1 VSPATSTVTTSRPA
15 GGIAQI
21 TLSRPE
27 AMNAISSAMAAE
39 LARTCAEL
47 AAAPEVRVVVLGAA
61 GERAFSAG
69 ADLKE
74 RAAMTDADIMR
85 QRLAIRDVFGAL
97 LALPQPVV
105 AAVHGF
111 ALGGGCELA
120 LSCDLVVADETAVFG
135 LPEVT
140 VGLVPGGGGT
150 QLALRRL
157 GPGRAADLVL
167 TGRKVG
173 IDEAMR
179 FGLVDRRVPARQADR
194 AALDL
199 AGQIAANSPVAVRA
213 AKRAIRHGWGVSLEA
228 GLDIED
234 AAWRTAALSADR
246 REGIAAFVEKRKP
259 AWPGQLARP
268 VRPTFLAVRWPTGA
282 STRPP
287 ASPAVTAKYG
297 PFVFTV
303 IAVSKPARRCEP
315 ALASAPAVVPARTV
329 QVSSS
334 VAPFQLA
341 YTTEPPAGLTRA
353 ATAGLSAGWPAQSAV
368 KARYDWSP
376 TGNCPSS
383 SSVPSAANSPDVRQ
397 VAPADQDPAVGE
409 HLHAALAGRGQP
421 GRVGVALPQRG
432 RHRAG
437 VQVQQDGPR
446 LRLLLRWRKV
456 TRTNPRIP

>member
-1 VSPATSTVTTSRPA
+1 MSPAQSTVSTSRP
-15 GGIAQI
+15 GDGIAQI

-47 AAAPEVRVVVLGAA
+47 AVAPEVRVVVLGAA

-74 RAAMTDADIMR
+74 RAGMTDADIMR
-85 QRLAIRDVFGAL
+85 QRHAIRGVFGAL
-97 LALPQPVV
+97 LALPQPVI

-120 LSCDLVVADETAVFG
+120 LSCDLVVADETATFG

-157 GPGRAADLVL
+157 GPGRAADMVL

-179 FGLVDRRVPARQADR
+179 FGLVDRRVPAGQADR

-246 REGIAAFVEKRKP
+246 REGIAAFNEKRTP
-259 AWPGQLARP
+259 DWPG
-268 VRPTFLAVRWPTGA
+268 
-282 STRPP
+282 
-287 ASPAVTAKYG
+287 
-297 PFVFTV
+297 
-303 IAVSKPARRCEP
+303 E
-315 ALASAPAVVPARTV
+315 
-329 QVSSS
+329 
-334 VAPFQLA
+334 
-341 YTTEPPAGLTRA
+341 
-353 ATAGLSAGWPAQSAV
+353 
-368 KARYDWSP
+368 
-376 TGNCPSS
+376 
-383 SSVPSAANSPDVRQ
+383 
-397 VAPADQDPAVGE
+397 
-409 HLHAALAGRGQP
+409 
-421 GRVGVALPQRG
+421 
-432 RHRAG
+432 
-437 VQVQQDGPR
+437 
-446 LRLLLRWRKV
+446 
-456 TRTNPRIP
+456 